1 MLIDIFVKA
10 GAPSDARGC
19 RKGPAPMA
27 KDGIIIYSSQTG
39 YTKRYAE
46 FLAEQLNYDIKP
58 VRKANLFRVSCYPVV
73 IYGGG
78 LHHNRIDGIR
88 GLVDGYEYLG
98 DQTLI
103 VFSVG
108 LSSVN
113 DDIIR
118 DIKRRNLPD
127 FLQENVFFKALPGG
141 LARKDTLPGATMAHK
156 VDFYREKREEGKTLT
171 RGDMIALAIADGKS
185 PDQNRYD
192 EGEAGVIVNAARRHV

>member
-103 VFSVG
+103 VFST
-108 LSSVN
+108 SVEHR
-113 DDIIR
+113 DVPIR
-118 DIKRRNLPD
+118 
-127 FLQENVFFKALPGG
+127 
-141 LARKDTLPGATMAHK
+141 
-156 VDFYREKREEGKTLT
+156 
-171 RGDMIALAIADGKS
+171 
-185 PDQNRYD
+185 
-192 EGEAGVIVNAARRHV
+192 